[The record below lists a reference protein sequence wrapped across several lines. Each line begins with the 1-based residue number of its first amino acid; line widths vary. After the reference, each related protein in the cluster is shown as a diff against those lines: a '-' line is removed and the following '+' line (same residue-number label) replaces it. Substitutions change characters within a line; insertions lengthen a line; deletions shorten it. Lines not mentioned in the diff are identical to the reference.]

1 MFDKLRR
8 ARTDLTTMNTLFP
21 KAEQIARADGVDEPG
36 AEHLLLAALD
46 LDDGI
51 AAAALARFH
60 VDAAA
65 LRAAIVAQHED
76 ALRSIGVVADDNAVA
91 AALPAPTPAMGL
103 YRSQGSLQRAFQR
116 ATALAKLDKTS
127 LHSGH
132 ILLAV
137 TEPDQGTVA
146 RSLEHLGLD
155 RQLLRER
162 ITATAVG
169 Q

>member
-1 MFDKLRR
+1 MFEKLRR
-8 ARTDLTTMNTLFP
+8 ARADPATMLALFP

-51 AAAALARFH
+51 ATRALDRFH
-60 VDAAA
+60 VDAGS
-65 LRAAIVAQHED
+65 LRAAIGAQHDE
-76 ALRSIGVVADDNAVA
+76 ALRAIGVIADA
-91 AALPAPTPAMGL
+91 
-103 YRSQGSLQRAFQR
+103 
-116 ATALAKLDKTS
+116 S

-137 TEPDQGTVA
+137 TEPEQCTVA

-155 RQLLRER
+155 RRLLREL
-162 ITATAVG
+162 TATIATSPRSIV
-169 Q
+169 